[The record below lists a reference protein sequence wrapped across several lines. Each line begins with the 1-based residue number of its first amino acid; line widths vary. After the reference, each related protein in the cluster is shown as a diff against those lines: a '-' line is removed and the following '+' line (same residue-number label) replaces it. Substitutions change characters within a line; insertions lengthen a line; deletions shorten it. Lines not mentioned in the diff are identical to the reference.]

1 MAPIPTVDIASS
13 KFKADPF
20 PFYVRLRSEAP
31 VYRTQLPDKRSA
43 WLVTRYDDVLAVLK
57 NDAFGK
63 DKTIAQKAPWLP
75 AIFKPLMRNM
85 LDVDPPDHT
94 RLRGLVQKVFMP
106 SLVENL
112 RPRIQGLTDELLD
125 RAQRKGKM
133 DLVRDY
139 ALHIPTTIIAEM
151 LGVPVADRLK
161 FHRWSS
167 AAIASSSS
175 RWGMLMAV
183 PPGVAFLRYIRELVK
198 TRRANPEDDLVSV
211 LVRVEEGGSQ
221 LSEDELVAM
230 IFLLLV
236 AEHETTV
243 NLIGNGML
251 ALLKHPDQMTE
262 LRENPTLIK
271 SAVEELLRFNGPLET
286 ATERYAREE
295 VTVAGITIPRG
306 ELVLAVLAS
315 ANRDEKQFENADRLD
330 LRRDP
335 NPHIAFGHGVHYCL
349 GASLARLEGQI
360 AIATLLRRT
369 PSVKPANPAN
379 KLRWKSGLVLREL
392 ESLLV
397 VL

>member
-1 MAPIPTVDIASS
+1 V
-13 KFKADPF
+13 KA
-20 PFYVRLRSEAP
+20 
-31 VYRTQLPDKRSA
+31 
-43 WLVTRYDDVLAVLK
+43 
-57 NDAFGK
+57 
-63 DKTIAQKAPWLP
+63 
-75 AIFKPLMRNM
+75 
-85 LDVDPPDHT
+85 
-94 RLRGLVQKVFMP
+94 
-106 SLVENL
+106 
-112 RPRIQGLTDELLD
+112 
-125 RAQRKGKM
+125 
-133 DLVRDY
+133 
-139 ALHIPTTIIAEM
+139 
-151 LGVPVADRLK
+151 
-161 FHRWSS
+161 
-167 AAIASSSS
+167 
-175 RWGMLMAV
+175 
-183 PPGVAFLRYIRELVK
+183 
-198 TRRANPEDDLVSV
+198 RRANPEDDLVSV
-211 LVRVEEGGSQ
+211 LVRVEEGRSQ

-236 AEHETTV
+236 AGHETTV

-271 SAVEELLRFNGPLET
+271 SSVEELLRFDGPLET

-315 ANRDEKQFENADRLD
+315 ANRDEKQFDNAGRRD

-369 PSVKPANPAN
+369 PSVKLANPAN
-379 KLRWKSGLVLREL
+379 KLRWKSGLVLRGL
-392 ESLLV
+392 ESLPV